1 MTYLLSS
8 ILTGL
13 IAILA
18 AALLLQIVT
27 RIVTLLI
34 GTVVKIF
41 GGKFN
46 AKAFN
51 SGLFRGIVWLLTT
64 AVFVTILLAAVACFG
79 PVALGVAGGI
89 LCVLILGW
97 ILSRWFHW
105 VWKQE

>member
-1 MTYLLSS
+1 MTCLLSS
-8 ILTGL
+8 ILIGF

-18 AALLLQIVT
+18 AGLLLQIAT
-27 RIVTLLI
+27 RIATLLI

-51 SGLFRGIVWLLTT
+51 SGLFRGIVWLLTA
-64 AVFVTILLAAVACFG
+64 AVFVIVLMTAVACFG
-79 PVALGVAGGI
+79 SIALAIGGGI
-89 LCVLILGW
+89 LCVLIIGW
-97 ILSRWFHW
+97 VLSRWFHW

>member
-1 MTYLLSS
+1 MTQLLSLFL
-8 ILTGL
+8 IGL

-51 SGLFRGIVWLLTT
+51 SGLFYGIVWLLTA
-64 AVFVTILLAAVACFG
+64 AVFILILFAAFACFG
-79 PVALGVAGGI
+79 PITLAVAGGI
-89 LCVLILGW
+89 LCVLVIGW
-97 ILSRWFHW
+97 VLSRWFHW